1 MGAKRRKNEF
11 FILPDRGWVEG
22 IVLFGFV
29 FLQKRTKTY
38 AEVRLAALLNHER
51 IHVRQWLEMLLIPFL
66 LWYSIE
72 FLIRWGQYRNW
83 QQAYRNISFEREA
96 YAQERNPDYLSGR
109 RCFAWTAYL
118 HYSPQSARR
127 K

>member
-1 MGAKRRKNEF
+1 MRLKRRKNEF
-11 FILPDRGWVEG
+11 FILPNRGWVEG
-22 IVLFGFV
+22 IVLFGIV
-29 FLQKRTKTY
+29 FLQKQTKNYTD
-38 AEVRLAALLNHER
+38 AHLASLLNHER

-66 LWYSIE
+66 IWYGME

-96 YAQERNPDYLSGR
+96 YAQDRNPDYLSKR
-109 RCFAWTAYL
+109 RRYAWTAYL
-118 HYSPQSARR
+118 RVSNQSARR